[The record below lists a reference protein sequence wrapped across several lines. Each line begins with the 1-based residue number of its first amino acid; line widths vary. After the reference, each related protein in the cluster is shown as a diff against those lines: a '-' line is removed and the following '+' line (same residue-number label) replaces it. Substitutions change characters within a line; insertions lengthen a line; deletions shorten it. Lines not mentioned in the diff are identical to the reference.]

1 MPPRRTRPIARGP
14 DRRAFV
20 LRHARL
26 RPVPGLPPALD
37 LRLHLAD
44 EVLPLWRAVG
54 EELGDDDPPL
64 PYWAFAWGGG
74 LALVAHL
81 AGHPEA
87 VAGRRIA
94 DLAAGSGLCG
104 LAALRCGASAATAL
118 EIDPFAVEAIGLNA
132 RANGLRLR
140 VVGRDLLDGAPPEV
154 DVILAGDWAYEAE
167 LAARVLGFLRRAAA
181 AGIEVLVGD
190 PGRAHL
196 PTESLEPL
204 AVYEVRTS
212 TELEDADRKTGTVYR
227 LRSPGPTSPN
237 R

>member
-1 MPPRRTRPIARGP
+1 MLFRS
-14 DRRAFV
+14 
-20 LRHARL
+20 
-26 RPVPGLPPALD
+26 
-37 LRLHLAD
+37 
-44 EVLPLWRAVG
+44 
-54 EELGDDDPPL
+54 
-64 PYWAFAWGGG
+64 
-74 LALVAHL
+74 
-81 AGHPEA
+81 
-87 VAGRRIA
+87 RRIA

-227 LRSPGPTSPN
+227 LRSPVPTSPN